1 MRVMSYSCGV
11 ACSATRVIPMSKP
24 PTVDAMVESVP
35 LVSSPK
41 KQRSMAMMVR
51 MTASVL
57 VKLMMVSFEFA
68 EWYCMDI
75 QNLLEWK
82 VSKEIVKFKTLIN
95 Q

>member
-1 MRVMSYSCGV
+1 
-11 ACSATRVIPMSKP
+11 MSKP

-41 KQRSMAMMVR
+41 KQRAMAIAVR
-51 MTASVL
+51 KTAWFL

-75 QNLLEWK
+75 QNLLELK
-82 VSKEIVKFKTLIN
+82 VPKEIVKFKTLIN